1 MRKVLL
7 LLVMF
12 SVFKRTIKVY
22 VGTLNLVALFSLFI
36 LFSLLLMPLLST
48 YVDVGAGFIRFSS
61 ILYDMNALQALVF
74 LLVSLASILLLSFFI
89 ASLVSVVKL
98 KETLDSVAF
107 SRVISTF
114 GKYVLR
120 VFYFLIIMGVISVLI
135 GLIFNLLNIPDFVTQ
150 LALLVF
156 WASFI
161 FTPQI
166 LVIEDFNLINS
177 MKDAFNFIKKQPLAL
192 VYYFTLGVVLVFLLL
207 LLEVWLGQYFAW
219 QHKIISIIILS
230 LVVLP
235 FLQMYATELYVRRY
249 AVARL

>member
-1 MRKVLL
+1 
-7 LLVMF
+7 MF
-12 SVFKRTIKVY
+12 NVFKRSVKIY
-22 VGTLNLVALFSLFI
+22 LGTLNLVALFSLFI
-36 LFSLLLMPLLST
+36 LFSLVLMPLLST

-74 LLVSLASILLLSFFI
+74 LLVSIASILLLSFFI

-98 KETLDSVAF
+98 KETLDNVAF

-120 VFYFLIIMGVISVLI
+120 VFYFLIVMAVVSVSI
-135 GLIFNLLNIPDFVTQ
+135 GLIFELLNIPDFITQ
-150 LALLVF
+150 LILLIF

-166 LVIEDFNLINS
+166 LIIEDFNLINS
-177 MKDAFNFIKKQPLAL
+177 MKDAFDFVKKQPLAL
-192 VYYFTLGVVLVFLLL
+192 VYYFVLGVALVFLLL
-207 LLEVWLGQYFAW
+207 LIEVWLGQYFVW
-219 QHKIISIIILS
+219 QHKIVSIILLS
-230 LVVLP
+230 LVILP
-235 FLQMYATELYVRRY
+235 FLQMYSTELYLRRY